1 VARSASTAM
10 LGVEREVA
18 RSWARLETEGKG

>member
-1 VARSASTAM
+1 VERSASMAM
-10 LGVEREVA
+10 LGVGREVA

>member
-1 VARSASTAM
+1 MERSASTAM